1 MTRHRFFIPPEN
13 FSAQTA
19 WLPAGTRDQIA
30 KVLRLG
36 EGAEI
41 ELLDGRGNA
50 FLAILKRGQDGGL
63 FASIVAARAVES
75 EPRTQLTLYFGL
87 TQREKLEWILQK
99 GTEIGIAVFQPFIS
113 KRTLVRD
120 EASAQKKRARWE
132 GILREAAEQSGRGRV
147 PELRDPLGFM
157 QALEHSGANQDLTLA
172 CWVHEKQKNL
182 KDALSDSRP
191 ARVGLFTGPEGG
203 FAPQEVDELIG
214 SGARMISLGP
224 RVLRMETAAILAP
237 ALVLYE
243 LGEMNAPEDLKNMH
257 IQ

>member
-1 MTRHRFFIPPEN
+1 MVH
-13 FSAQTA
+13 
-19 WLPAGTRDQIA
+19 DQIV

-50 FLAILKRGQDGGL
+50 FLAILMRGDAGEL
-63 FASIVAARAVES
+63 FGSIVAARAVNS
-75 EPRTQLTLYFGL
+75 EPRVQLTLYFGL

-99 GTEIGIAVFQPFIS
+99 GTEVGVAVFQPFIS

-120 EASAQKKRARWE
+120 EASARKKRARWE

-147 PELRDPLGFM
+147 PELRDPLNFA
-157 QALEHSGANQDLTLA
+157 QALDYAGINQDLTLA
-172 CWVHEKQKNL
+172 CWVHEKQKSL
-182 KDALSDSRP
+182 KDALTDTKPS
-191 ARVGLFTGPEGG
+191 RVGLFTGPEGG
-203 FAPQEVDELIG
+203 FAPQEVDELTR
-214 SGARMISLGP
+214 SGAQMISLGP

-243 LGEMNAPEDLKNMH
+243 LGEMNALANTKS
-257 IQ
+257 